1 MEKELGQGGPVWM
14 AKRDKEPG
22 RHKQGRRTLSYVVAR
37 TAQGI
42 ARGPRV
48 GVLMSSPT
56 LLVVSED
63 LIFVSLKAH
72 ILKSS

>member
-1 MEKELGQGGPVWM
+1 M
-14 AKRDKEPG
+14 AERDKKPG
-22 RHKQGRRTLSYVVAR
+22 RHKQDRRTLSYVVAK
-37 TAQGI
+37 TIQGI
-42 ARGPRV
+42 ARDPRV
-48 GVLMSSPT
+48 GILMSSPT